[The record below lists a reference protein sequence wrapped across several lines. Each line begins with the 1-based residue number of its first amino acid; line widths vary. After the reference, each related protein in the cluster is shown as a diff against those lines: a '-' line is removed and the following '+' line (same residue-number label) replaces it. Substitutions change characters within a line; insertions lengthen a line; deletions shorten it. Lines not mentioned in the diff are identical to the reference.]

1 MVTRLLTTAGQ
12 VALRFSQYAEYP
24 ARAALMSRT
33 CNPATYY
40 QEALRFGHV
49 DAKALDSG
57 YCEPLRREAWDA
69 AGRSSGSQT
78 DAILHLLSQPAQKEF
93 ATMAMAIE
101 TLTLDVKRKHNLDRR
116 SAYRRVSSVAKAS
129 LGGFVRHW

>member
-1 MVTRLLTTAGQ
+1 MLTTAGQ
-12 VALRFSQYAEYP
+12 VVLRFPKYAEYT
-24 ARAALMSRT
+24 ARASMMSRT

-40 QEALRFGHV
+40 QEVLLFVGRI

-78 DAILHLLSQPAQKEF
+78 DAIAHLLSQPVQEEL
-93 ATMAMAIE
+93 ATIAMAIE
-101 TLTLDVKRKHNLDRR
+101 TSTLDVERKHNLDRR
-116 SAYRRVSSVAKAS
+116 SEDRRVSSVAKKHHGMDS
-129 LGGFVRHW
+129 